1 MFKNMNKKLMLIIL
15 SSVFVGIVLTIVF
28 NTGASATS
36 DDSFCL
42 SCHDVPEFKDNFDAT
57 PHAQVGCINCHG
69 EGFIKDKVKGTS
81 KAFSTLTGRLDPN
94 DYAAM
99 KAEVPNDRCLSCHN
113 IDNISRDQGVVAMHE
128 DFVSGESDT
137 TCVSCHNVQFFHGD
151 LVGSTKSSDETTNED
166 DGAVEVSAEGLYS
179 DSCANCHG
187 DDLQGAVYADPITGL
202 SYNTVFDILQDGHGG
217 IDDTEDAELLSEWIS
232 NKSSENGEGAT
243 DDGAVTVDVEAVYSE
258 SCANCHG
265 DDLQGAV
272 YADPISGLPY
282 DDLLDKLEDGH
293 GGIDEASTA
302 DQLSEW
308 ISSYGDAT
316 EEDEGA
322 VSVDPEGLYSDSCAN
337 CHGDDLQGAV
347 YSEPITGM
355 SYDDLLDKLE
365 DGHGGIDD
373 SESAQS
379 LSQWISEQ

>member
-1 MFKNMNKKLMLIIL
+1 MSQQRKVTGMFKNMNKKLMLIIL

-42 SCHDVPEFKDNFDAT
+42 SCHDVPEFKENFEAT

-94 DYAAM
+94 DYSAM
-99 KAEVPNDRCLSCHN
+99 KAEVSNDRCLSCHT
-113 IDNISRDQGVVAMHE
+113 IDNISRDESVVTMHE
-128 DFVSGESDT
+128 DFVTGESDT
-137 TCVSCHNVQFFHGD
+137 TCTSCHNVQFFHGD
-151 LVGSTKSSDETTNED
+151 LVGSTKQSSDEETDEGDAVAEVIEVTAD
-166 DGAVEVSAEGLYS
+166 DLYS

-187 DDLQGAVYADPITGL
+187 DDLQGAVYADPI
-202 SYNTVFDILQDGHGG
+202 
-217 IDDTEDAELLSEWIS
+217 
-232 NKSSENGEGAT
+232 
-243 DDGAVTVDVEAVYSE
+243 
-258 SCANCHG
+258 
-265 DDLQGAV
+265 
-272 YADPISGLPY
+272 SGMAY
-282 DDLLDKLEDGH
+282 GDLLNKLEDGH
-293 GGIDEASTA
+293 GGIDETEHAELLT
-302 DQLSEW
+302 EW
-308 ISSYGDAT
+308 ISNYSADAT
-316 EEDEGA
+316 EEDEGV

-355 SYDDLLDKLE
+355 SYEDLLDKLE